1 MKKNWAWIVVASS
14 AALLFAAC
22 ATWMG
27 DTPAERLFFALQI
40 EDGERVVA
48 RPQLL
53 GEAGKR
59 LTLRLA
65 QPARP
70 EEARLSLELSP
81 ERFGEGYRVR
91 FGIGLP
97 DRADVKRGEL
107 SLLHGEERKLVLTDS
122 VRPLTVRL
130 MVMRVAS
137 PEFEAWI
144 RLARTPPATS

>member
-1 MKKNWAWIVVASS
+1 MKTRWAWIVVASS
-14 AALLFAAC
+14 AALLFGAS
-22 ATWMG
+22 ATWMTEAPG
-27 DTPAERLFFALQI
+27 ERLFFALQI

-53 GEAGKR
+53 GQEGKR

-65 QPARP
+65 EPAQPDQT
-70 EEARLSLELSP
+70 RLSLELSP
-81 ERFGEGYRVR
+81 QRFGEGYRVR

-97 DRADVKRGEL
+97 ERADAVRGEI
-107 SLLHGEERKLVLTDS
+107 SLLHGEERTLVLADS

-130 MVMRVAS
+130 MVMRVES